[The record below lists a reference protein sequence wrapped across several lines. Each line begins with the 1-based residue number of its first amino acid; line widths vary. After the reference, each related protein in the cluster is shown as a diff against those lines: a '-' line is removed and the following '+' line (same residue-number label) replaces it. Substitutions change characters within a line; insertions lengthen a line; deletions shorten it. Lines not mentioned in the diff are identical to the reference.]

1 MRIFYSKLKFFVEF
15 LINSLYRNKTW
26 PLSLN
31 MAKVQSLSFWEFA
44 ILLSQIDI
52 KILKKFFYL
61 SSFTE
66 IWFWPGSEITWTFGS
81 GSGIN
86 LFRYDTLG
94 FMIKSLR
101 RKHEFSFHNGRK
113 CRKVW
118 LPALRHLSGGVL
130 RTIVHHNHFIAPFS
144 SLYTKQTK
152 IIFISA
158 ET

>member
-1 MRIFYSKLKFFVEF
+1 MKIEKICQAFYIFSNTLKVGENNTAVPMF
-15 LINSLYRNKTW
+15 STW
-26 PLSLN
+26 
-31 MAKVQSLSFWEFA
+31 
-44 ILLSQIDI
+44 
-52 KILKKFFYL
+52 LKKFFYL

-144 SLYTKQTK
+144 SLYTVQTK
-152 IIFISA
+152 IIYISA